1 MTATLTATLT
11 GPQLALARRI
21 VGLSQPALARSLGV
35 SPVTLRAWEQHN
47 APIPS
52 GLLPAIAAA
61 LWRGRQAQMARDLE
75 RFTQLHHATTTTT
88 RSRHP

>member
-1 MTATLTATLT
+1 MTATLS

-61 LWRGRQAQMARDLE
+61 LWRGRQAQLQRDRE
-75 RFTQLHHATTTTT
+75 RLTQLHHATTTTT
-88 RSRHP
+88 ARSHHR